1 MGRPKRTSVILEKAQ
16 RRIAGLNTIDASLDL
31 GNGLTVKIFS
41 ELIEDTRRK
50 LEAHN
55 IAVSAA
61 DQTGTLVSQAERSL
75 ADLSERMLTGV
86 ASKYGKNSNEYEMAG
101 GVRKSDRKRSPRKP
115 KVSIPTE
122 GLSATE

>member
-16 RRIAGLNTIDASLDL
+16 RRIAGLKTIDGSLDL
-31 GNGLTVKIFS
+31 GNGLTVEIFL

-55 IAVSAA
+55 IALSAA

-86 ASKYGKNSNEYEMAG
+86 ASKYGKRSDEYEMAG
-101 GVRKSDRKRSPRKP
+101 GARKRTGKRNAR
-115 KVSIPTE
+115 KVSTSTPTE
-122 GLSATE
+122 SPATI

>member
-1 MGRPKRTSVILEKAQ
+1 MGRPKRTSIILEKAQ
-16 RRIAGLNTIDASLDL
+16 RRIAGLKTIDGSLDL
-31 GNGLTVKIFS
+31 GNGLTVEIFS

-86 ASKYGKNSNEYEMAG
+86 ASKYGKGSDEYEMAG
-101 GVRKSDRKRSPRKP
+101 GARKRTGKRNSRK
-115 KVSIPTE
+115 VNASTPT
-122 GLSATE
+122 